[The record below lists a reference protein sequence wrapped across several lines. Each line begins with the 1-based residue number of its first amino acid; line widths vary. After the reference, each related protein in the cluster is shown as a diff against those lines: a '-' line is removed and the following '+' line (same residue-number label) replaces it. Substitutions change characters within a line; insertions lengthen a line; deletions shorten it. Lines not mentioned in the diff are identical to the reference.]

1 MIEEANKSSPAF
13 SRIFKEMILIASKNK
28 PMLRAPKGTVQRKAT
43 LSNYEGEINA
53 L

>member
-1 MIEEANKSSPAF
+1 
-13 SRIFKEMILIASKNK
+13 MILITREDK

-43 LSNYEGEINA
+43 LNAYEPEINA

>member
-1 MIEEANKSSPAF
+1 
-13 SRIFKEMILIASKNK
+13 MILITSEDK

-43 LSNYEGEINA
+43 LNAYEPEINA